1 MARIATAH
9 AFAMSVLDPV
19 SQAVVDDLHAQAR
32 AQMRALVWH
41 YIPQLPRLLMGRP
54 LGAWSDPRFYRDK
67 LLPLEP
73 AQGELLYLLARAR
86 RVRCAVEFGTSF
98 GVSSIYLAA
107 AIRDSGSGGTLIG
120 TEIEPSKVAAA
131 RRNLAQ
137 AGLAAHAQVREGD
150 ARQTLRELDE
160 PVDLLLLDGWPAL
173 AQDVLRLV
181 EPRLAPDALVVVDN
195 VAQFPGDLAPVVH
208 QLSDT
213 TRWQTSRV
221 PLRGGTLVSVRRAPR
236 A

>member
-1 MARIATAH
+1 
-9 AFAMSVLDPV
+9 MSVLDPAA
-19 SQAVVDDLHAQAR
+19 QAVVDALHARAR
-32 AQMRALVWH
+32 AQMRSLVWH
-41 YIPQLPRLLMGRP
+41 YLPRLPRLLTGRP
-54 LGAWSDPRFYRDK
+54 LGAWADTRFYKDK

-107 AIRDSGSGGTLIG
+107 AIRDAGTGGALVG
-120 TEIEPSKVAAA
+120 TEIEPDKVAAA

-137 AGLAAHAQVREGD
+137 AGLAAHVQVREGD

-173 AQDVLRLV
+173 ALEVLHLV
-181 EPRLAPDALVVVDN
+181 EPRLAPEAIVVVDN
-195 VAQFPGDLAPVVH
+195 VAQLPGDLKPVVDH
-208 QLSDT
+208 LSDT
-213 TRWQTSRV
+213 TRWHTSRV
-221 PLRGGTLVSVRRAPR
+221 PLRGGTLASLVRGAS
-236 A
+236 AHA